1 MKTQLTLLFVVAFLL
16 ISPSYSQTFGGI
28 TGVVTDSSGSVIQGA
43 IITVTNP
50 QTNFSRESVSN
61 DTGNYNFPNLP
72 PGNYNVRAA
81 HQGFQTEIR
90 DSIELQVQQTAR
102 LDFRLNPGSVTEEIT
117 VAGGAPLLNTEN
129 ATVGTV
135 IEQKRIEDLPING
148 RSFISLI
155 SLSPN
160 VTTGQ
165 TSTAGLAGARSGGE
179 RAAVSISI
187 SGLRREYTYFSLDG
201 VSNTDVD
208 WNTYA
213 FLPSVDAL
221 QEFKVQ
227 TGVYSAEFGREA
239 AQVNI
244 STKSGT
250 NQYHGTLFEFLRNNK
265 LDARP
270 FGFTRSVPISAPFK
284 WNQYGFTLGGPSPD
298 PEGVQR
304 QGPPVLH
311 VQL

>member
-1 MKTQLTLLFVVAFLL
+1 MTTQLRAKLMFLL
-16 ISPSYSQTFGGI
+16 ASAVLNVSSFGQTAGEIS
-28 TGVVTDSSGSVIQGA
+28 GVVTDSSGAVLVGTT
-43 IITVTNP
+43 ITVTNP
-50 QTNFSRESVSN
+50 QTNFTREAISN
-61 DTGNYNFPNLP
+61 TSGNYSFPSLT
-72 PGNYNVRAA
+72 PGLYNVRAEK
-81 HQGFQTEIR
+81 QGFQSEVR
-90 DSIELQVQQTAR
+90 NGIELQVQQTAR
-102 LDFRLNPGSVTEEIT
+102 IDFRLNVGSVTET
-117 VAGGAPLLNTEN
+117 VEVTGGAPLLNTEN
-129 ATVGTV
+129 ATLGTV

-165 TSTAGLAGARSGGE
+165 TSTGGIASARSGGE
-179 RAAVSISI
+179 RGGVSLSI
-187 SGLRREYTYFSLDG
+187 AGLRRVYTYFSLDG
-201 VSNTDVD
+201 VSNTDID

-213 FLPSVDAL
+213 FLPSIDAL

-250 NQYHGTLFEFLRNNK
+250 NAYHGTVFEFLRNNK

-270 FGFTRSVPISAPFK
+270 YGFTTKVPVSAPFK
-284 WNQYGFTLGGPSPD
+284 WNQ
-298 PEGVQR
+298 
-304 QGPPVLH
+304 
-311 VQL
+311 